1 VRLYSQI
8 NLYLVDIMSLIGRVY
23 KLSAPNCD
31 KIYIGS
37 SYCKYL
43 SVRTAHHRQS
53 HRNGWKNYQGLFD
66 EGDPNIEVL
75 EEITLNDRNESWKL
89 RELEEKHVNEND
101 NCINQRRCYL
111 TPDEKIKIR
120 DESIKKYHASP
131 LGKLALRKAN
141 LNQKLKKYKDNSQ
154 VKTIHPDMVKQI
166 EDEIK
171 FITGQ
176 QKLLKSESEAS
187 QTHQ

>member
-1 VRLYSQI
+1 
-8 NLYLVDIMSLIGRVY
+8 MSLIGRVY

-53 HRNGWKNYQGLFD
+53 HRRGWKNYQGLFD

-75 EEITLNDRNESWKL
+75 EEIQLNDRNESWKL

-111 TPDEKIKIR
+111 SPDERIKLR

-141 LNQKLKKYKDNSQ
+141 LNQKLKKAKNNSQ
-154 VKTIHPDMVKQI
+154 VKTIHPSMIKQI

-176 QKLLKSESEAS
+176 QKLLKSQMDAVKDNHIN
-187 QTHQ
+187 Q